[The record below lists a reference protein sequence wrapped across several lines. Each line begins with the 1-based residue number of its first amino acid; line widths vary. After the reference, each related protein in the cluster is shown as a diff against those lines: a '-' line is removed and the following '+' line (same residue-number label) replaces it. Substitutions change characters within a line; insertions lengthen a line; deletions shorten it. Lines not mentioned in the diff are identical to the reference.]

1 MVFFFVMSTILQRGF
16 DDPWNFQ
23 RPSSVPQDLPAG
35 YMNTI
40 FLDPSL
46 LLTLQKALLAGNLR
60 RITLRMPAL

>member
-1 MVFFFVMSTILQRGF
+1 MIHGASNDRAT
-16 DDPWNFQ
+16 
-23 RPSSVPQDLPAG
+23 VPQDLPAG

>member
-1 MVFFFVMSTILQRGF
+1 MIHGTSNDRAM
-16 DDPWNFQ
+16 
-23 RPSSVPQDLPAG
+23 VPQDLPAG